1 MKNTYTIRDVK
12 TDEILKSYKNE
23 KSARN
28 FLTKEDNNIKFYI
41 DIKTDVMINNREI
54 NNNHKLDYSI
64 YNYPLHET
72 KINLTPLINLEN
84 IVTNKDIISYN
95 STVKNGEGVIL
106 FETIKNSKEEI
117 KKHKLIIS
125 NSYAKLIPLITIGI
139 NAKKLLYPNMSNKN
153 LLKLIIND
161 FDTNDTLISN
171 SFYLKN
177 KGITLPFGVNK
188 NQISFIVKHN
198 KTSLLSNKVLKN
210 LSLETL
216 ETVISETKVY
226 LINIKNEEIYQTVK
240 KSKECNIIETELI
253 A

>member
-41 DIKTDVMINNREI
+41 DIKTDI
-54 NNNHKLDYSI
+54 KTD
-64 YNYPLHET
+64 
-72 KINLTPLINLEN
+72 KN

-95 STVKNGEGVIL
+95 STVKNEEGVIL

-125 NSYAKLIPLITIGI
+125 NSYAKLIPLITIAI

-216 ETVISETKVY
+216 ETVISETKAY